1 MYRSDI
7 PNTALAILVT
17 HNALLKTA
25 CKILQGKAADKAYNC
40 STSTDEVET
49 TTVTK
54 VHIMSW
60 LIMLAH

>member
-7 PNTALAILVT
+7 PNTALAILVI

-25 CKILQGKAADKAYNC
+25 CNILQGKAAGKAYNC

-60 LIMLAH
+60 LVMLAH